1 MSLLKYHCIQSPVGI
16 LKIVV
21 NDHALLAILWEN
33 EKLGR
38 IRLDSMLEERG
49 NARILEA
56 EKQLNDYFSRRR
68 KVFDIPVETIGTP
81 FQQKVWEALRKIP
94 YGTTCS
100 YKDIALKIGH
110 PNAVRAVGTAIGRN
124 PISIMIPCHRVIASD
139 GSLAGFAGGLDRKK
153 MLLDIESS
161 FPIYSDKKGVSH
173 DNF

>member
-161 FPIYSDKKGVSH
+161 FPIYSDKKGVLH